1 MERTY
6 ANADGQHQPDRRTN
20 PELRGIFEQVCEL
33 VCPFLAPENHW
44 AGQSLSRLA
53 FRAVRDRFPELPA
66 ESVRVLVQ
74 ACMRRQQEMQLHA
87 KDRDAVELQHS

>member
-6 ANADGQHQPDRRTN
+6 ADAKGQRQPDRRTN
-20 PELRGIFEQVCEL
+20 PELRGIFDQVCEL

-44 AGQSLSRLA
+44 GGQSLSRLA

-66 ESVRVLVQ
+66 ESVRVLVE
-74 ACMRRQQEMQLHA
+74 ACMRRRQEMQRHA
-87 KDRDAVELQHS
+87 KDRDSVELQQS